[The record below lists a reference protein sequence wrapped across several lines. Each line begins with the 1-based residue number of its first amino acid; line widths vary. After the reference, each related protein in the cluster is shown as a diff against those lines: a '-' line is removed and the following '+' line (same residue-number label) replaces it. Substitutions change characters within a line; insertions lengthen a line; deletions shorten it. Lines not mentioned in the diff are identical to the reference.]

1 MSAPARL
8 SGRASATL
16 TLAAVLMAACS
27 TVAAPID
34 YRVGGAYPPNRTP
47 SYPGGPFEGGPR
59 FMSAPPSQCVPFAR
73 GISGIDIRGDANTWW
88 SQAEGQYARGRMPA
102 LGSVLVIR
110 TYGDNSR
117 GHLAVVTRVVSNREI
132 WVDHANWHG
141 RGEIAVQVPVRDV
154 SGNNSWTEV
163 NVWWL
168 DTNRWGVKNYLVEG
182 FIYPR

>member
-1 MSAPARL
+1 MTDHARL

-16 TLAAVLMAACS
+16 TLAAVLLAACS
-27 TVAAPID
+27 SVAPQVAAP
-34 YRVGGAYPPNRTP
+34 VGPYPVSRTP

-59 FMSAPPSQCVPFAR
+59 FVAAAPSQCVPFAR
-73 GISGIDIRGDANTWW
+73 GLSGIDIFGDANTWW
-88 SQAEGQYARGRMPA
+88 AQAEGRYARGRVPEV
-102 LGSVLVIR
+102 GSVVVIR

-117 GHLAVVTRVVSNREI
+117 GHLAVVRRVVSSREVL
-132 WVDHANWHG
+132 VDHANWHG

-154 SGNNSWTEV
+154 SADNSWTEV